1 MSTSFHPGLTRNMA
15 EQLAATIFDTNIELM
30 ETVSLAEGTLN
41 AHACRAADIMGNDPS
56 CIEALVWYRG
66 GDHPLTCRDQI
77 EELEIELATK
87 DALLERAAALLG
99 EYHSELD
106 CSGETDSRAANEIRK
121 LLTDIEHT

>member
-1 MSTSFHPGLTRNMA
+1 MSDFHPGLTRHMA

-77 EELEIELATK
+77 EELEIELAAK
-87 DALLERAAALLG
+87 NALLDRAKAELEPILNDQSSEMGIAAARRI
-99 EYHSELD
+99 E
-106 CSGETDSRAANEIRK
+106 K